1 LATIRE
7 LVATLRRFDGV
18 TAAAVLGRDGLLI
31 DDDANAGLDC
41 EQVAAH
47 VPSIVQCADELG
59 TAASAGVLQMAIL
72 EHQDATV
79 VLAGMSAEV
88 VLLVIVRSDAN
99 VGALV
104 YDIRRHRAG
113 LASLV

>member
-1 LATIRE
+1 MATIRD

-18 TAAAVLGRDGLLI
+18 MAAAVLGRDGLLI
-31 DDDANAGLDC
+31 DSDANAGIDA

-47 VPSIVQCADELG
+47 VPSILQFADELG
-59 TAASAGVLQMAIL
+59 TAAGAGSLQTAIL
-72 EHQDATV
+72 EHQGATV

-88 VLLVIVRSDAN
+88 VLLVLVTPDAN
-99 VGALV
+99 LGGLI

-113 LASLV
+113 LATLV